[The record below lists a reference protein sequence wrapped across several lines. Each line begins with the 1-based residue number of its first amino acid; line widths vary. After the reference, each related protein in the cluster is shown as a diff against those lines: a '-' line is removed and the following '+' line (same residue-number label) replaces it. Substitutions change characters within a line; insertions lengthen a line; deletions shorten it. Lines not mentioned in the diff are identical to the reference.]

1 MKSGILKSAFWML
14 GLFLALSFTAISCD
28 DDDDDDDTPA
38 NELRYQN
45 LSLTGAKE
53 VPANPSTNTGTINAT
68 YNKDTNVIQYTITW
82 TGFDATN
89 MHFHK
94 IEDPTKPG
102 PVALGIPK
110 VPATATAFTS
120 PLTGSLT
127 LTDAQEVD
135 LLAGLWYVN
144 IHSQAYPGGEIRV
157 NMVPN

>member
-1 MKSGILKSAFWML
+1 MKTGILKSTFWML
-14 GLFLALSFTAISCD
+14 GLFLAVSFTAVSCD

-45 LSLTGAKE
+45 LSLTGPKE

-82 TGFDATN
+82 TGFTATN

-94 IEDPTKPG
+94 GDPTVSG

-110 VPATATAFTS
+110 VPATAPAFTS
-120 PLTGSLT
+120 PITGSLT
-127 LTDAQEVD
+127 LTDDQEVD

-144 IHSQAYPGGEIRV
+144 IHSQAYPGGEIRAQMIA
-157 NMVPN
+157 N

>member
-1 MKSGILKSAFWML
+1 M
-14 GLFLALSFTAISCD
+14 GLLLALGFTTASCD
-28 DDDDDDDTPA
+28 DDDDDDTPQ

-45 LSLTGAKE
+45 LTLTGAKE
-53 VPANPSTNTGTINAT
+53 VPANQSTNTGTINAV
-68 YNKDTNVIQYTITW
+68 YNKDTNVITYTITW
-82 TGFDATN
+82 TGFTATN

-94 IEDPTKPG
+94 IVDPTQPG

-110 VPATATAFTS
+110 VPANAATHTS

-127 LTDAQEVD
+127 LDDAQEAD